1 MKQVFLYGSSG
12 HAKVIIDII
21 EGAGLFRIVGLID
34 DDPALAG
41 VSLMGYPILGPG
53 SRLSELVSFDMDVI
67 VSIGHNATRRAIAE
81 RLTAVGYRL
90 ATAVHVRA
98 TVSRDVEI
106 GPGSVVM
113 AGAIINAGSRLG
125 PLTILNTGA
134 QIDHDCHIGTAC
146 HMAPASCLCG
156 TVRIGDETFIGAGS
170 VVIQNRTIGDRVVVG
185 AGATVVNDFP
195 SDVTVVGT
203 PARPLA
209 KRP

>member
-146 HMAPASCLCG
+146 HMAPVSCLCEALSG
-156 TVRIGDETFIGAGS
+156 SATKRSLERGPWSSRIAQLAIGSWSGPAQPWS
-170 VVIQNRTIGDRVVVG
+170 TI
-185 AGATVVNDFP
+185 FP
-195 SDVTVVGT
+195 LT
-203 PARPLA
+203 
-209 KRP
+209 